1 MPSLYA
7 MMDEDMDEFKEEIAK
22 LREENKQLQ
31 KQRYDLYMDIARLVE
46 ENEQLQKDNK
56 EYIRGL
62 DLRRAEV
69 QSWKSDVRELREQNC
84 KLEKIN
90 KQLKDD
96 LVELKEIGDYQ
107 EGRIKE
113 LDKENQ
119 QLEIELKG
127 MEQLLRS
134 YRKTIEH
141 DAKLLSDATANGYLP
156 PLEGWKEI

>member
-1 MPSLYA
+1 
-7 MMDEDMDEFKEEIAK
+7 MMDEDMDELKKEIAK
-22 LREENKQLQ
+22 LREENKQL
-31 KQRYDLYMDIARLVE
+31 K
-46 ENEQLQKDNK
+46 KDNK

-62 DLRRAEV
+62 DLRRTEV

-90 KQLKDD
+90 KQLKDN

-119 QLEIELKG
+119 QLKIELKG

-134 YRKTIEH
+134 YRKTIKH
-141 DAKLLSDATANGYLP
+141 DAKLLADATKNGYLP
-156 PLEGWKEI
+156 PLEDWMVMQ